1 MIHKTEKKQIRARI
15 HKRIRR
21 KLSGNSERPRLA
33 VFRSVSHIYAQVID
47 DTRGTTLVAASSVD
61 KAAKGAKGTKGKGGG
76 NVAAAKAI
84 GKLVAERAKEKG
96 INNVVFD
103 RGGYPYHGRVKAL
116 ADAAR
121 EAGLEF

>member
-1 MIHKTEKKQIRARI
+1 MIRKIDKQEIRNRI

-21 KLSGNSERPRLA
+21 KLAGTTARPRLA
-33 VFRSVSHIYAQVID
+33 VFRSVAHIYAQVID
-47 DTRGTTLVAASSVD
+47 DAQGQTIVSASSLD
-61 KAAKGAKGTKGKGGG
+61 KGSKTNGG

-96 INNVVFD
+96 IKSVVFD
-103 RGGYPYHGRVKAL
+103 RGGYQYHGRVKAL

>member
-1 MIHKTEKKQIRARI
+1 MIKKLEKKEIRQRI

-21 KLSGNSERPRLA
+21 KLSGTEARPRLA
-33 VFRSVSHIYAQVID
+33 IFRSVAHIYAQVID
-47 DTRGTTLVAASSVD
+47 DTKGATIVSASSVD
-61 KAAKGAKGTKGKGGG
+61 KAAKTNGG

-96 INNVVFD
+96 IKSVVFD
-103 RGGYPYHGRVKAL
+103 RGGYQYHGRVKAL